1 MSTRAT
7 ILSWTVIDAED
18 NGGENME
25 ATMAEVTKLQRL
37 MEIYQHEE
45 DQTALD
51 DYMQAGRAMIVSAIG
66 NEAGELIGLPPEDD
80 SKSERVALMKAI
92 IALNNDLAAKG
103 SDIVVS
109 EDDVLEFSQE
119 LFEGR
124 SR

>member
-1 MSTRAT
+1 
-7 ILSWTVIDAED
+7 
-18 NGGENME
+18 
-25 ATMAEVTKLQRL
+25 MAEVTKLQRL

-45 DQTALD
+45 DQTPLD
-51 DYMQAGRAMIVSAIG
+51 DFMTVGRAMIVSMVG
-66 NEAGELIGLPPEDD
+66 NEAGKLIGLPRMEDD

-92 IALNNDLAAKG
+92 IALNKDLAAKG

-109 EDDVLEFSQE
+109 QDDVLEFSQE